1 MNKVIGGTPL
11 IHSVSRCTTCRNA
24 MTIKGISVSDSR
36 VYCRMLSQNPVQVRQ
51 PVYEC
56 SQYDDKRV
64 PSRYDMEQIA
74 WVLVTNKMGRA
85 IGFVSAEEFRN
96 RVGIPGPPVGF

>member
-11 IHSVSRCTTCRNA
+11 IHSVSRCTTCRYA
-24 MTIKGISVSDSR
+24 QVLSGISLSDVR
-36 VYCRMLSQNPVQVRQ
+36 VYCRMLGQNQPVQVRQ

-56 SQYDDKRV
+56 NVYDDRRM

-74 WVLVTNKMGRA
+74 WVLVTNKAGRS
-85 IGFVSAEEFRN
+85 IGFVSAEEFRLRN
-96 RVGIPGPPVGF
+96 NMPPPVGF